1 MAAILRSL
9 LTAIGLSVVGAVAAD
24 AGVWDAPTEAL
35 ATPVEITVY
44 RSPSCGCCGKWIE
57 HVKRQGFVVKD
68 IREEDMDAVKKRLGV
83 PERLKSC
90 HTAVVGDYLV
100 EGHVP
105 AGDIKRLLKN
115 KPKLDGLTVP
125 GMPVGTPGME
135 MGGRKD
141 AFSVLGFW
149 KDGRT
154 TVFSDYRSY

>member
-1 MAAILRSL
+1 MAGAI
-9 LTAIGLSVVGAVAAD
+9 AAEGGA
-24 AGVWDAPTEAL
+24 WDAPTEAL
-35 ATPVEITVY
+35 SAPVEITVY

-68 IREEDMDAVKKRLGV
+68 MMEEDMDALKQRLGL
-83 PERLKSC
+83 PEKLKSC

-105 AGDIKRLLKN
+105 AGDIKRLLRSKA
-115 KPKLDGLTVP
+115 KLAGIAVP
-125 GMPVGTPGME
+125 GMPVGTSGMDV
-135 MGGRKD
+135 GGRKD